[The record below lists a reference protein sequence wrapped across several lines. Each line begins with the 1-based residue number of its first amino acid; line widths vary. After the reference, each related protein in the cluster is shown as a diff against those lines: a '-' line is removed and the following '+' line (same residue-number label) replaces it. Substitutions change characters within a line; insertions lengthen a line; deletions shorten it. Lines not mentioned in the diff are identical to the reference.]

1 MMFGR
6 ERLETKTLDQVRAM
20 RAPGLVVGECLHMLR
35 GATQAGMTTL
45 DLDRLAEQ
53 FIRDHGG
60 RPSFAEVPG
69 YRHTLCTSVNEEI
82 VHGIPGPRR
91 LAAGDIVSVDVGAI
105 LNGYHGDSAWTYGVG
120 QISEEAQRLL
130 RDTEASLWLAIAAAR
145 TGNRLGAIGNAV
157 ERFATARGYG
167 IVRNY
172 GGHGIG
178 RQMHEEPHVPNH
190 GAPDRGPMLRSGL
203 TLAIEP
209 MLTTGTDDTKELAD
223 GWTVVTADG
232 SLAAHFEHTVVIG
245 PEGGTILTERPAA
258 VVH

>member
-1 MMFGR
+1 MAMTIKNQGEI
-6 ERLETKTLDQVRAM
+6 ERM
-20 RAPGLVVGECLHMLR
+20 RAAGHLVGEIHTR
-35 GATQAGMTTL
+35 IARAIEPGVTTAE
-45 DLDRLAEQ
+45 LDRIAAETLAEAGAVSS
-53 FIRDHGG
+53 FLGYHGY
-60 RPSFAEVPG
+60 PA
-69 YRHTLCTSVNEEI
+69 TICASVNEEI

-209 MLTTGTDDTKELAD
+209 MLTTGTDDTKKLAD